1 MKRKPAFDRD
11 GYPAEETLEIIK
23 QWDMNPSTMKD
34 LMAFIAS
41 AWHWD
46 DMARETSPGL
56 WVFATGGWSGN
67 ESLLSAL
74 QQSKAWWI
82 LSGNSLYLP
91 GGMLIVAITAKA
103 RERLE
108 QLCLKIVDWAWSGG
122 ILKSRSKNLSNGA
135 SGFL

>member
-67 ESLLSAL
+67 ESLISAL
-74 QQSKAWWI
+74 KQSQAWHI
-82 LSGNSLYLP
+82 LFWDSLYLP
-91 GGMLIVAITAKA
+91 GGLLVIAITDEA
-103 RERLE
+103 REK
-108 QLCLKIVDWAWSGG
+108 LKELHSKITDWAWKGG
-122 ILKSRSKNLSNGA
+122 SVWDVG
-135 SGFL
+135 

>member
-1 MKRKPAFDRD
+1 MKRKLKPTFDLD
-11 GYPAEETLEIIK
+11 GYPTEETLEIIK

-41 AWHWD
+41 AWHWN

-67 ESLLSAL
+67 ESLLTAL
-74 QQSKAWWI
+74 QQSKAWQI
-82 LSGNSLYLP
+82 LSGDSLYLP

-103 RERLE
+103 REKLE

-122 ILKSRSKNLSNGA
+122 TLDIRKGNT
-135 SGFL
+135 

>member
-1 MKRKPAFDRD
+1 MKRKLKPTFDRA

-67 ESLLSAL
+67 ESLPSIAVMP
-74 QQSKAWWI
+74 
-82 LSGNSLYLP
+82 LP
-91 GGMLIVAITAKA
+91 LGMG
-103 RERLE
+103 RM
-108 QLCLKIVDWAWSGG
+108 
-122 ILKSRSKNLSNGA
+122 SNRK
-135 SGFL
+135 